1 MPSTAESFIESLR
14 PTLLALLSAI
24 PGEPAAFSKAL
35 EPVACRNDTGVWQGL
50 VDCASQHGVLG
61 VIDRPL
67 TTEARLPADV
77 RDATERR
84 LVIDQLWQ
92 EHMVNGLQ
100 DAVGALARA
109 GVEACAMKGPVLA
122 ARLYPAGAI
131 RHCLDLDL
139 LVQADDFDRA
149 VSALTEAGY
158 TTPATGVSAAY
169 MRLHSHHLGFS
180 RAAAAPVELH
190 FRTYAGFGVV
200 LPAGVLFDRA
210 EPFRL
215 TETLTVLAPS
225 PENEF
230 IYLATHAAGH
240 SFIRLVWLY
249 DLKLLV
255 RRYPSLDWDR
265 IAHRAH
271 ALGVATPVAYT
282 TRLLHDWLGVSTGT
296 LSTQL
301 LRRAVRTRIADWL
314 LPEVSRPQPA
324 SMRDNFGGLLFTS
337 LLCDR
342 VGSGA
347 WLLQHHILRAMKRR
361 LKRAAPAYLPENWSA

>member
-1 MPSTAESFIESLR
+1 MPSAGESLIEALR
-14 PTLLALLSAI
+14 PTLLGLLRAV
-24 PGEPAAFSKAL
+24 PGEPAAFSSAL
-35 EPVACRNDTGVWQGL
+35 EPVARRNDAGVWKGL
-50 VDCASQHGVLG
+50 VACASQHGVLG

-67 TTEARLPADV
+67 TAEALPADV
-77 RDATERR
+77 REDTERR
-84 LVIDQLWQ
+84 LVVDQLWQ
-92 EHMVNGLQ
+92 EHMVNGLLE
-100 DAVGALARA
+100 AVGTLAKA
-109 GVEACAMKGPVLA
+109 GVKTCAMKGPVLA
-122 ARLYPAGAI
+122 ARLYPPAAI

-139 LVQADDFDRA
+139 LVQPDDFDRA
-149 VSALTEAGY
+149 VAAFSASGY
-158 TTPATGVSAAY
+158 RTLATGTSAAY

-180 RAAAAPVELH
+180 RPSAAPVELH

-210 EPFRL
+210 EPFQL
-215 TETLTVLAPS
+215 TDTLTVLAPS
-225 PENEF
+225 PEDEF

-282 TRLLHDWLGVSTGT
+282 TRLLGDWLGVSTGT
-296 LSTQL
+296 LSAHL
-301 LRRAVRTRIADWL
+301 RRRAVRTRIADWL

-324 SMRDNFGGLLFTS
+324 SMRDNFGGLIFTS

-347 WLLQHHILRAMKRR
+347 WLLQHHILRSTKRR
-361 LKRAAPAYLPENWSA
+361 LKRAAPTYLPENWSA